1 MKLNVLVVDDEREC
15 RTTHQIY
22 FQLYLTPNVDTAE
35 DMHSALQKIRET
47 KYDLIVI
54 DGLEGQCFRLFDNIK
69 EIPHGEVII
78 LSGDFT
84 VKEMAQKKEI
94 PFYDKRDKNAL
105 EKIVEKYKKME

>member
-78 LSGDFT
+78 LSGDSSIEKIAKT
-84 VKEMAQKKEI
+84 RGI
-94 PFYDKRDKNAL
+94 PFYSKKDVYILK
-105 EKIVEKYKKME
+105 KIVEKYKKTE